1 MALVVG
7 ASKSGSS
14 SYFSLLTFLFL
25 GGGQSRARGGLL
37 VLYMVS
43 SLSAMDRV
51 VEQEVSELGE
61 VLKRDLG
68 SLSISVMSLIDNQNK
83 RGLSHVAEICYRGL
97 HYSRSS

>member
-1 MALVVG
+1 MSRVRL
-7 ASKSGSS
+7 K
-14 SYFSLLTFLFL
+14 LTFLFF
-25 GGGQSRARGGLL
+25 GGGQSRGGLL

-68 SLSISVMSLIDNQNK
+68 SLSISVMSLIDNQNQK
-83 RGLSHVAEICYRGL
+83 RGV
-97 HYSRSS
+97 